1 MSYQRFKK
9 GGRVAKSPFL
19 AKSVQKLLN
28 KKIKTDF
35 FFKNQPFLNRRLLI
49 ADCSETV
56 HFLEKLRPLYYIKR
70 PIPLL
75 MSQVIGI

>member
-1 MSYQRFKK
+1 MGYLLKRFNK

-35 FFKNQPFLNRRLLI
+35 FQKSAFFESSITQKRSIFEYSYVSYDKLQKSCTLI
-49 ADCSETV
+49 
-56 HFLEKLRPLYYIKR
+56 
-70 PIPLL
+70 
-75 MSQVIGI
+75 VI